1 MLKVK
6 NGDLEEFGRIT
17 HSERGSPPD
26 AKPEFMIP
34 IERSLIV
41 GGEIWTYSFPHSAY
55 GQLQAN
61 LMTDL
66 SVSKKVHLPN
76 LGIELIPESSP
87 PTTMPP
93 TTMPPTTTPMEWLLP
108 TPTNMPV
115 D

>member
-1 MLKVK
+1 
-6 NGDLEEFGRIT
+6 
-17 HSERGSPPD
+17 
-26 AKPEFMIP
+26 MIP

-76 LGIELIPESSP
+76 LGIELIPESLP

>member
-1 MLKVK
+1 MLKIE

-17 HSERGSPPD
+17 HSAPGSPPD

-41 GGEIWTYSFPHSAY
+41 GGEIWTYSR

-66 SVSKKVHLPN
+66 SVSKKVQLSI
-76 LGIELIPESSP
+76 LEIGMIPEVLP
-87 PTTMPP
+87 L
-93 TTMPPTTTPMEWLLP
+93 TTMPPTTTLME
-108 TPTNMPV
+108 
-115 D
+115 